1 MEPDNDQ
8 RIREK
13 LHAWETASYPLDK
26 DRLWSTLTMSPPQ
39 RRRSSAVYY
48 AAAALLLAGAL
59 VSYSIMQSARQ
70 QTQLRMMEIE
80 LAIVKASQSPIV
92 SPLSVVEEPCSP
104 DQPVPAVARVVR
116 ERAQKKS
123 LVAKAVVA
131 PHLVPVQE
139 SPPVAQQAEPV
150 PAEIETVPTKILV
163 DPAPKT
169 LPRVIIGQQLA
180 QPATQTIGHLR
191 IKLFPREEVQAEKN
205 SQPPVTL
212 AGINN

>member
-13 LHAWETASYPLDK
+13 LHAWEAASYPLDK

-39 RRRSSAVYY
+39 HRRSGAVYY
-48 AAAALLLAGAL
+48 AAAALLLAGTL
-59 VSYSIMQSARQ
+59 VTYSIMQSARQ

-80 LAIVKASQSPIV
+80 LAIVKASQSPNV
-92 SPLSVVEEPCSP
+92 SPPLIAEEPCA
-104 DQPVPAVARVVR
+104 PVSNQAITRAVR
-116 ERAQKKS
+116 ERAQKRN

-131 PHLVPVQE
+131 PSPTQE
-139 SPPVAQQAEPV
+139 SPPIAQQADPV
-150 PAEIETVPTKILV
+150 PTEIEVVPVKILA

-169 LPRVIIGQQLA
+169 VPRMIIGQQLT
-180 QPATQTIGHLR
+180 QPTGQTIGHFR

-205 SQPPVTL
+205 SQPPVVTL